1 MTRRVIAGLV
11 LAALAAGPLAGCG
24 GDDAGPG
31 GTPAATGSAADAT
44 PRAKAS
50 KETVAWAGRVCD
62 ALAGGLT
69 KSPPPKIDPKDV
81 AASERAIAAYMTGM
95 AKRLGT
101 VRTRLG
107 KVGPPPVPDGKSLLS
122 GTDADLKAVQGQ
134 LLEAASGLRKTKVG
148 TPAFRTAQGNAGK
161 AMRRLGGYQPP
172 TRALR
177 ADPALGDA
185 FTRAA
190 PCRKRAGS

>member
-1 MTRRVIAGLV
+1 MSRRVIAGLV
-11 LAALAAGPLAGCG
+11 LAALAAGPLTGCG
-24 GDDAGPG
+24 GAGDAGPG
-31 GTPAATGSAADAT
+31 GMPGATGSAVSAK
-44 PRAKAS
+44 PRAKAG

-62 ALAGGLT
+62 ALSGGLT

-81 AASERAIAAYMTGM
+81 AESERAIAAYMTGM

-101 VRTRLG
+101 VRTRLAE
-107 KVGPPPVPDGKSLLS
+107 VGPPPVPTGQALLT
-122 GTDADLKAVQGQ
+122 GMGGDLKAVQGQ
-134 LLEAASGLRKTKVG
+134 LLAAASGLRETKAG

-177 ADPALGDA
+177 ADLSLGDA

-190 PCRKRAGS
+190 PCREGGV

>member
-1 MTRRVIAGLV
+1 MSRRVITGLV
-11 LAALAAGPLAGCG
+11 LVSLAVAPLAGCG
-24 GDDAGPG
+24 GDDGGSG
-31 GTPAATGSAADAT
+31 GTPPATGAAMSGK

-62 ALAGGLT
+62 AMSGGLT

-107 KVGPPPVPDGKSLLS
+107 KVGPPPVPDGKTLLA

-134 LLEAASGLRKTKVG
+134 LLAAASGLRESKVG

-177 ADPALGDA
+177 AEAALGDA
-185 FTRAA
+185 FSRAE
-190 PCRKRAGS
+190 PCRESGV

>member
-1 MTRRVIAGLV
+1 MSRRVIAGLV
-11 LAALAAGPLAGCG
+11 LASLAMGPLAGCG
-24 GDDAGPG
+24 GADDGGPG
-31 GTPAATGSAADAT
+31 GTPAAASAK
-44 PRAKAS
+44 PREKAGD
-50 KETVAWAGRVCD
+50 ETVAWAGRVCT

-95 AKRLGT
+95 AQRLGT
-101 VRTRLG
+101 VRAKLAKTG
-107 KVGPPPVPDGKSLLS
+107 APPVPTGKTLVTGMDG
-122 GTDADLKAVQGQ
+122 DLKAVQAQ
-134 LLEAASGLRKTKVG
+134 LRAAAAGLRKTKVG

-190 PCRKRAGS
+190 PCRQSGV

>member
-1 MTRRVIAGLV
+1 MSRRVIAGLV
-11 LAALAAGPLAGCG
+11 LASLAVGPLAGCG
-24 GDDAGPG
+24 GDDDGPG
-31 GTPAATGSAADAT
+31 GTPAATGAAASEK

-50 KETVAWAGRVCD
+50 RETVVWAGRVCD
-62 ALAGGLT
+62 AMAGGLT

-81 AASERAIAAYMTGM
+81 AASERAIAGYMTGM

-101 VRTRLG
+101 VRARLG
-107 KVGPPPVPDGKSLLS
+107 KVGPPPIPDGKSLLT

-134 LLEAASGLRKTKVG
+134 LREAASGLRETKVG
-148 TPAFRTAQGNAGK
+148 TPEFRTAQGNAGK

-177 ADPALGDA
+177 AELALGDA
-185 FTRAA
+185 FSRAES
-190 PCRKRAGS
+190 CRKGGV